1 MPRKYSP
8 YPFKDIGLGIDTY
21 SPKDKIPEGA
31 LSDVLNMDPEANS
44 TLSTRKGY
52 ARYYGNIPL
61 RILSAEYV
69 APEEGVG
76 AKWRFQIDSAQT
88 VSLLGASYSPLAISG
103 YLQNVSEAY
112 DPESHTLDFASSF
125 TSNWYPT
132 FFNPFEEFFEIP
144 SGTNEGEKTKT
155 VEDTGVISS
164 DVVFGVAGIQPNTAN
179 KGIEYLRFT
188 ESSVTDAGEINIKYE
203 LYNQS
208 ILTEGGFNGY
218 FFYKE
223 YFEIPGE
230 EYVHR
235 VDEESAEWQFF
246 DNAWK
251 ITIENNV
258 HNLNTLNFVV
268 DCHVWDEDTQLWIPI
283 PPQQMYIDRTAGS
296 LTVELL
302 EKAKLKVLM
311 SAVSD
316 GSNVTILSAPGEED
330 SPWTAVE
337 GEYNTYTTTIENV
350 DNPFNFVGVW
360 VQSDD
365 LLYSAIEAS
374 VEHNADTKELT
385 ITYTHPDGGEGVR
398 IFLLGAA
405 FKANVIEVEA
415 LDSTYPTSFVD
426 NFPLLTLWGISHD
439 NLYREAAFR
448 GGYTHHLDKYASS
461 EKTSVVSG
469 LGGNLFEALSFEQD
483 VTSEYGMPSRTVRGS
498 SRVIGAQTLAP
509 RFGIT
514 NNSLIKLDQAIEIK
528 EGTVTK
534 EVWVR
539 VNKVTV
545 SGENAVYY
553 LSTGQSLEAYVPSDA
568 QQDAGYTDIND
579 LLDILIGEKITV
591 QGCSFSVNNGAFDII
606 GAFADGTDI
615 LVTAKNLKAKAESG
629 ILAKA
634 NVFYSDLEVSS
645 DDLCIVPGH
654 IITKGSAL
662 SNFEVAAVEAEN
674 GEAIL
679 TLKNIKKEETF
690 SDGINVHIIKKSSI
704 FPLALGA
711 NANAEGFVKGDVVDI
726 TGYTRKFT
734 VKQVFSFTPPEVW
747 DGRFLVEANSEGYFE
762 IDFETAFGEG
772 AVHGLNAG
780 DSIIVTDADP
790 KPDYD
795 PDVGYLDGEWILDD
809 ATDRRHL
816 RFGRSVYSQIVAD
829 SDAPFQAQV
838 ILVNNTIELDEA
850 IQIVA
855 GPSPIIIKPEG
866 RWVTVENPISRS
878 TDVRLP
884 AKNVRHFDEN
894 PYSNQPYVKST
905 IVKNSL
911 YLSNNDDEV
920 KKFDGKYIY
929 NAGLPSFQP
938 WAFLSVDTSNK
949 ALSGGQN
956 VTYDKELVSYDNNYF
971 ILENASVAVGSK
983 LQHTETKQ
991 IFTVADT
998 VPIGDDRL
1006 KVFVKEDTPIEGLKS
1021 KVELQAGTDY
1031 QEILSES
1038 QSFDFKNEAGVSL
1051 KVTPL
1056 DDGDVEEYTVKYSNK
1071 PEYYYNSLQHL
1082 DIQIGVTPD
1091 IRRYEAKITED
1102 RAEGEAR
1109 PKIIV
1114 YVPFNTGNNNKVKAK
1129 LYPEIE
1135 AGDKVY
1141 YTTNIDVTDV
1151 VWTEFSAGEEKD
1163 LDLSDSTTSS
1173 TQGIKVVDPTGT
1185 NTREYDLKVETVEQG
1200 DATIPEFY
1208 IGDNVAYIDETAKT
1222 IDITVP
1228 YGTTITSLIPH
1239 FIFKGKE
1246 VKVGEAI
1253 QYTHITAQDFSSAVS
1268 YVVYPNTGDP
1278 VTYTVSVTVAS
1289 IDFSLSDGKNVARGG
1304 FITKADGID
1313 ISVVGEPTQRN
1324 TALTPIFTT
1333 EYAQGELV
1341 KASFYRYYARLNAVD
1356 RNNQKISSAFFG
1368 ADDMY
1373 IDVFESGSI
1382 QLKLLTPPAFSEL
1395 EHSRIELS
1403 LYRTFENSVTGFR
1416 RVYSGLAKYEANTG
1430 YITHLDTV
1438 PDDALVLADEDRF
1451 QAVVLGGE
1459 LGNRWAPPPKAKVMT
1474 TADNR
1479 LILGNIT
1486 SPPLLDVTFKRASGS
1501 TITNDEMLTKFNGNT
1516 FTIKRVAGT
1525 DLGIEDEITL
1535 EFIYN
1540 DANNSASFSADQVD
1554 SVTITKAHT
1563 LVEGDWV
1570 YLFHSSKG
1578 VDNDVRWSGW
1588 YKVDSATDDDFTI
1601 KVEDASAYTEK
1612 DVDSVVWPTTAGNIP
1627 VWLGEDGNFNQRR
1640 EEDLTIVTR
1649 AASRMSVAINAVMA
1663 TLDASTNP
1671 PWLLARS
1678 GQSYPNGNI
1687 VLEQAGDLNGTM
1699 SMRHSFEDDGEDD
1712 GDVEVYNN
1720 NLLVAA
1726 NASSDSEVFRY
1737 NSRLAL
1743 SYRNF
1748 PEIFDDPYNFEDDI
1762 SSIIDINPADGQE
1775 ITAAV
1780 PFFGSSAFGSAQLA
1794 QAVVVFKTN
1803 SVYLVDIASNSV
1815 QKLQTQGQG
1824 CTAPRSVAVTKN
1836 GIFFANESGVYRLG
1850 TDMKIIWMGKALD
1863 GKWNNELNKSLI
1875 EEMAGHNYAQER
1887 RYKLSYPIKGSGVNS
1902 HVAVYDSAKE
1912 EEDKIG
1918 SWTIYDNHPSTGWC
1932 NLKSDAFFGGLDGRV
1947 YRVRNDGTKYDYRDD
1962 ASPIFQ
1968 YAIFGATHFGMP
1980 DERKITESVTLQFQN
1995 EFGAVTGI
2003 KLLTEQSL
2011 SGTFNASGTITI
2023 PEDAAEK
2030 AEGDEKR
2037 QDTTVRF
2044 SLPQRKGTHV
2054 RAKIEKEAVLDEK
2067 LQLSS
2072 LTYGVRP
2079 TGADGVPQANKY
2091 RS

>member
-69 APEEGVG
+69 APEEEEGIS

-103 YLQNVSEAY
+103 YLQNVPGDYNPA
-112 DPESHTLDFASSF
+112 SHTLDFASSF

-144 SGTNEGEKTKT
+144 SGTNEGEKTKN

-188 ESSVTDAGEINIKYE
+188 ESSITEAGKINIKYE

-230 EYVHR
+230 EYIHNV
-235 VDEESAEWQFF
+235 EEDSAEWQDS
-246 DNAWK
+246 DNGYK

-268 DCHVWDEDTQLWIPI
+268 DCHVWDEDDQIWIPI
-283 PPQQMYIDRTAGS
+283 PPQQMYINRTTGS

-302 EKAKLKVLM
+302 EKAKLKVLI

-316 GSNVTILSAPGEED
+316 SGSNVTILSAPGEED

-337 GEYNTYTTTIENV
+337 GEHNTYTTTLANV

-374 VEHNADTKELT
+374 VEHDANTKELK

-509 RFGIT
+509 RLGIT
-514 NNSLIKLDQAIEIK
+514 NNSLIKLDQAIVIK
-528 EGTVTK
+528 EGTVIK

-539 VNKVTV
+539 VNKVAV
-545 SGENAVYY
+545 SGENATYY

-568 QQDAGYTDIND
+568 QQDAGYADIND

-591 QGCSFSVNNGAFDII
+591 QGCSFSANNGAFDII

-634 NVFYSDLEVSS
+634 NVFYSDLKVSS

-674 GEAIL
+674 GEAFL

-690 SDGINVHIIKKSSI
+690 SDGINVYIIKKSSI

-711 NANAEGFVKGDVVDI
+711 NANAKGFVKGDVVDI

-734 VKQVFSFTPPEVW
+734 VKQVFSYDQ
-747 DGRFLVEANSEGYFE
+747 DGKLTIEANTEGEYFE
-762 IDFETAFGEG
+762 IDFEAAFGEG

-780 DSIIVTDADP
+780 DSIIITDADRSGSWSSG
-790 KPDYD
+790 
-795 PDVGYLDGEWILDD
+795 VGLLDGEWILNSS
-809 ATDRRHL
+809 TDRRHL
-816 RFGRSVYSQIVAD
+816 RFGGNVYKAITGSAD
-829 SDAPFQAQV
+829 ATTFEAQAF
-838 ILVNNTIELDEA
+838 LVNNTIELDEA

-855 GPSPIIIKPEG
+855 GPSPITIKPEG
-866 RWVTVENPISRS
+866 RWVTIENPISRS

-938 WAFLSVDTSNK
+938 WAFLSVDTSTK

-1031 QEILSES
+1031 QEILSNT
-1038 QSFDFKNEAGVSL
+1038 QSFDFNKDVNL
-1051 KVTPL
+1051 KVTP
-1056 DDGDVEEYTVKYSNK
+1056 DGGTAETYTIKNENK
-1071 PEYYYNSLQHL
+1071 PEYYYNSFFHL
-1082 DIQIGVTPD
+1082 EMKD
-1091 IRRYEAKITED
+1091 ED
-1102 RAEGEAR
+1102 TDNRFEGE
-1109 PKIIV
+1109 
-1114 YVPFNTGNNNKVKAK
+1114 
-1129 LYPEIE
+1129 
-1135 AGDKVY
+1135 
-1141 YTTNIDVTDV
+1141 
-1151 VWTEFSAGEEKD
+1151 
-1163 LDLSDSTTSS
+1163 
-1173 TQGIKVVDPTGT
+1173 
-1185 NTREYDLKVETVEQG
+1185 
-1200 DATIPEFY
+1200 
-1208 IGDNVAYIDETAKT
+1208 IDETAKT
-1222 IDITVP
+1222 ITLYVPLGFNLNKRHVIFYDVEAGDEVRISSTEDEFIGDAFSSGTSPLSNYSGDLYLQVKDPGTGKTRTYELLIDPSDADAAVLRTFEINGNVGYINTTDNTVSVTVP
-1228 YGTTITSLIPH
+1228 YGTSLNSLIPH
-1239 FIFKGKE
+1239 FSFEGNQVTVDSQLQE
-1246 VKVGEAI
+1246 SRSTV
-1253 QYTHITAQDFSSAVS
+1253 QNFTT
-1268 YVVYPNTGDP
+1268 P
-1278 VTYTVSVTVAS
+1278 VEYTVTASDASTVKYTVTVTAAAV
-1289 IDFSLSDGKNVARGG
+1289 DFSLSDGNNVARGV

-1313 ISVVGEPTQRN
+1313 ILVRGEFGQRE

-1333 EYAQGELV
+1333 DYSLGELV

-1438 PDDALVLADEDRF
+1438 PDSALVLADEDRF

-1501 TITNDEMLTKFNGNT
+1501 TIKNDEMLAEFGGNT

-1525 DLGIEDEITL
+1525 DLDIEDEITL

-1540 DANNSASFSADQVD
+1540 DDNNSASFSANEEED
-1554 SVTITKAHT
+1554 SVTITKDNSLDA
-1563 LVEGDWV
+1563 GDWV

-1578 VDNDVRWSGW
+1578 VDKDVRWSGW
-1588 YKVDSATDDDFTI
+1588 YKVDSATNEDFTI
-1601 KVEDASAYTEK
+1601 KVEDASAHTEK
-1612 DVDSVVWPTTAGNIP
+1612 DVDSVVWGASGNIP

-1663 TLDASTNP
+1663 TLNASTNP

-1699 SMRHSFEDDGEDD
+1699 SMRHSFEDG

-1748 PEIFDDPYNFEDDI
+1748 PEIFDDPYNFEDDT
-1762 SSIIDINPADGQE
+1762 SNIIDINPADGQE

-1803 SVYLVDIASNSV
+1803 SVYLVDIASNRV

-1836 GIFFANESGVYRLG
+1836 GIFFANESGVYRLN
-1850 TDMKIIWMGKALD
+1850 TAMKISWMGKALD
-1863 GKWNNELNKSLI
+1863 GKWNTDLNKAYI

-1912 EEDKIG
+1912 EDDKIG

-1947 YRVRNDGTKYDYRDD
+1947 YRVRNDGTKFDYRDD

-1968 YAIFGATHFGMP
+1968 YAIFGATSFGMP

-2023 PEDAAEK
+2023 PEDTAEK